1 MKKQAGMTFFGMV
14 FTVAVIVIIGVVIMR
29 VVPVYLQYYS
39 VKQSVY
45 SLDQLPA
52 DDISVNPLV
61 NVRLIQKKLSKQLYV
76 NGIEIPE
83 NKILIKPLKDN
94 KYDVKVTYDEKRSL
108 VGNMSLLFE
117 FDISHEV
124 NLDKP

>member
-1 MKKQAGMTFFGMV
+1 MKKQAGMTFLGMV
-14 FTVAVIVIIGVVIMR
+14 FTVAVIVIVGVVIMR
-29 VVPVYLQYYS
+29 VIPVYLQYYS

-52 DDISVNPLV
+52 EDISVNPLV
-61 NVRLIQKKLSKQLYV
+61 NVRLIKKKLSKQLYV

-83 NKILIKPLKDN
+83 NEISIKPLKDN